1 MKIDQGERV
10 DIVFEDADADS
21 VMFLVSADV
30 NTPAFIEKTALF
42 VAGEAQITLLNAD
55 TDIAPGNFI
64 YQVRVYT
71 GTEYFIPTL
80 NNCDDKTIDELIIE
94 ASIQQASS

>member
-42 VAGEAQITLLNAD
+42 VAGKAQITLLNVD

-64 YQVRVYT
+64 YQVRIYT
-71 GTEYFIPTL
+71 GVDYEIPTL
-80 NNCDDKTIDELIIE
+80 DSCDDSSTAEFIVVN
-94 ASIQQASS
+94 SIQTASS